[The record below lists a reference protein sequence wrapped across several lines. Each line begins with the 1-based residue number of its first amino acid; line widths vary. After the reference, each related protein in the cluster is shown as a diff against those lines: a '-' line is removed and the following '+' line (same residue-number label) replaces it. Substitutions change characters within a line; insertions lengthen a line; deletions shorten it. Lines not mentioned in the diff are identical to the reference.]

1 MKSDARPS
9 LMQSPLGGVS
19 PPTMLRRPPL
29 PADCLGNRPV
39 DALSSLPFVLVY
51 ELEGGDGALEHSLIR
66 RARREFLH
74 HKAWP

>member
-29 PADCLGNRPV
+29 PADYLDNRPV

-51 ELEGGDGALEHSLIR
+51 ELEGRDGALEHPLIR